1 MSAKADARVG
11 GVGRGVGVAGLLA
24 VAGALVAGAG
34 AGTTEA
40 AHPDAFPGIR
50 ANHAWSVL
58 VLLALGLAA
67 LLCAGLV
74 ARRTGRVARV
84 VVAAAVAGLVLLAG
98 RVAWDVA
105 PMLGCGGADGLARQP
120 DGSYTCYDR

>member
-1 MSAKADARVG
+1 MSADADERV
-11 GVGRGVGVAGLLA
+11 LA
-24 VAGALVAGAG
+24 VARGLGALGLLVVAAALIVAAG

-40 AHPDAFPGIR
+40 ADPGAFPGIR

-58 VLLALGLAA
+58 VLLVLGLAA

-84 VVAAAVAGLVLLAG
+84 VLAVAVAGLVLLGG
-98 RVAWDVA
+98 RVAWEVA
-105 PMLGCGGADGLARQP
+105 PMLGCGGADGLARQA
-120 DGSYTCYDR
+120 DGSYACYDR